1 VVPNG
6 EQPEWLNAAGELVRR
21 VSCDASMQVGAAVES
36 VEDVSRL
43 LELAYSSVRGWHP
56 GGRVLLWDDAF
67 GVVVGAWSAEIA
79 ADVCAATF
87 ESWWSDIRRGRDGLN
102 EESNLHRFASRCFL
116 YGQAIAALG
125 AVQVAVGRRLAE
137 RRHPADNGSVG
148 VSPATRR

>member
-1 VVPNG
+1 MTTDIPDNVPIDGGGIGKLARHGRVDYCMANG

-67 GVVVGAWSAEIA
+67 GVVVGAWSA
-79 ADVCAATF
+79 
-87 ESWWSDIRRGRDGLN
+87 
-102 EESNLHRFASRCFL
+102 
-116 YGQAIAALG
+116 
-125 AVQVAVGRRLAE
+125 AVVTG
-137 RRHPADNGSVG
+137 
-148 VSPATRR
+148 